1 MNFRQRLNRVSP
13 EKETV
18 LTIGVF
24 DGVHRGH
31 SHLLQRLISRARPE
45 YQPAVLTFS
54 NHPVTVLQPGRE
66 VSFLSTPEEKQRLLL
81 SEGIDQVV
89 SLEFTQELAQLSAR
103 EFVSL
108 LVDNLKMKGLVIG
121 PDFALG
127 RNREGNAER
136 LAELGRELGFFV
148 DVLEPLL
155 LEETLVKSRLIRQKI
170 SEGDVATT
178 GRLLGRDFALTG
190 RVVTGDRRGRE
201 LGFPTANLDVSKS
214 MAQPGD
220 GIYATWAVVDGV
232 RRPSATSIG
241 VRPTFG
247 LTQRLVEVYILDFDG
262 DLYGQELEVQFV
274 DKLRDQE
281 AFSNL
286 EALVEQI
293 NLDVANTRLAL
304 TTTGGGNDP

>member
-13 EKETV
+13 ERETV

-81 SEGIDQVV
+81 NEGIDQVV

-170 SEGDVATT
+170 SEGDVAAT

-220 GIYATWAVVDGV
+220 GIYATWAVIDGV

>member
-1 MNFRQRLNRVSP
+1 MSFRQRLNRVSP
-13 EKETV
+13 VLETV

-24 DGVHRGH
+24 DGVHLGH
-31 SHLLQRLISRARPE
+31 SHLLQRLISLARPQ
-45 YQPAVLTFS
+45 YQPTVLTFS

-66 VSFLSTPEEKQRLLL
+66 VSFLSTPEEKERLLL
-81 SEGIDQVV
+81 NEGVDQVV
-89 SLEFTQELAQLSAR
+89 SLEFTRELAQLSAR
-103 EFVSL
+103 EFVGL
-108 LVDNLKMKGLVIG
+108 LVDDLKMKGLVIG

-136 LAELGRELGFFV
+136 LEELGQELGFFV
-148 DVLEPLL
+148 NVLEPVL
-155 LEETLVKSRLIRQKI
+155 LEETLVKSRVIRQRI

-190 RVVTGDRRGRE
+190 KVVTGDRRGRE
-201 LGFPTANLDVSKS
+201 LGFPTANIDVSQS

-247 LTQRLVEVYILDFDG
+247 LTQRLIEVYILDFDG
-262 DLYGQELEVQFV
+262 DLYGQELEVRFV

-286 EALVEQI
+286 DALVEQI
-293 NLDVANTRLAL
+293 NRDVANTRLAL
-304 TTTGGGNDP
+304 ATTGGGNGP

>member
-13 EKETV
+13 ERETV

-81 SEGIDQVV
+81 NEGIDQVV

-155 LEETLVKSRLIRQKI
+155 LEDTLVKSRLIRQKI

-178 GRLLGRDFALTG
+178 GRLLGRDFALIG

-281 AFSNL
+281 TFSNL

>member
-13 EKETV
+13 ERETV

-24 DGVHRGH
+24 DGVHLGH

-103 EFVSL
+103 EFVGL

-155 LEETLVKSRLIRQKI
+155 LEETLVKSRVIRQKI

-178 GRLLGRDFALTG
+178 GRLLGREFSLTG
-190 RVVTGDRRGRE
+190 KVVTGDRRGRE
-201 LGFPTANLDVSKS
+201 LGFPTANVDVSKN

-247 LTQRLVEVYILDFDG
+247 LTQRLVEVYILDFEG

-293 NLDVANTRLAL
+293 NRDVANTRLAL
-304 TTTGGGNDP
+304 ATTGGENDP

>member
-13 EKETV
+13 ERETV

-24 DGVHRGH
+24 DGVHLGH

-45 YQPAVLTFS
+45 YQSAVLTFS

-89 SLEFTQELAQLSAR
+89 SLEFSQELAQLSAR
-103 EFVSL
+103 EFVGL

-136 LAELGRELGFFV
+136 LEELGRELGFFV

-155 LEETLVKSRLIRQKI
+155 LEETLVKSRVIRQKI

-190 RVVTGDRRGRE
+190 KVVTGDRRGRE
-201 LGFPTANLDVSKS
+201 LGFPTANVDVSKN

-247 LTQRLVEVYILDFDG
+247 LTQRLVEVYILDFEG

-293 NLDVANTRLAL
+293 NRDVANTRLAL
-304 TTTGGGNDP
+304 ATTGGENDP